1 MKIQYFIK
9 VTSFLIVPFLLL
21 SCEDFVEVE
30 APDNKLVQDVVF
42 SSDDTAKSAMTGIYN
57 QLFQSEFSGGHF
69 SSVTLL
75 SGLSGNNIKNL
86 STYFL
91 EWMEFEQHELQ
102 PGNPNVLYLWSSAY
116 NTIYMC
122 NAMLEGLYNSDS
134 ISPALKQQLEG
145 EARFIRA
152 FSYFYLINLYGDV
165 PLILSTNYRE
175 NHLAP
180 RDPVGEVYLQIVE
193 DLEVASE
200 LLSSEY
206 RNGERTEVNSYAAT
220 ALLSRVHLYLE
231 NWEQAEILSTRII
244 GENSKYELLY
254 DLNEV
259 FLANS
264 KEAIWQIS
272 PIGGGGFMTQT
283 NEGSLFV
290 IDPVYYYS
298 AFFQLDE
305 KFPEVLEEADKRLMN
320 WIGYNPERDAFFPYK
335 YQIQYSN
342 SFPIT
347 EYSMVLRLA
356 EQYLIRAEARAR
368 TGNLAG
374 SIEDLDILRDRAG
387 LPLLAETDPGINQEA
402 LLDLIFEER
411 RKELFAEWGHR
422 WFDLKRSGRA
432 DETLGASN
440 PHWQT
445 TDLLYP
451 IPEEERKKNP
461 NLSQNPGY

>member
-1 MKIQYFIK
+1 MKTKYFIK
-9 VTSFLIVPFLLL
+9 VTSFLIVSFLLL

-30 APDNKLVQDVVF
+30 APDNKLVQGAVF
-42 SSDDTAKSAMTGIYN
+42 SSDDTAKGAMTGIYN

-86 STYFL
+86 STYFP

-102 PGNPNVLYLWSSAY
+102 PGNSNVLYLWSSAY
-116 NTIYMC
+116 NIIYMC
-122 NAMLEGLYNSDS
+122 NAMLEGLYDSNS

-145 EARFIRA
+145 EVRFIRA

-165 PLILSTNYRE
+165 PLILSTNYQE
-175 NHLAP
+175 NYLAP
-180 RDPVGEVYLQIVE
+180 RDPVAEVYLQIVE
-193 DLEVASE
+193 DLKVASE

-231 NWEQAEILSTRII
+231 NWEQAEILSTRVIE
-244 GENSKYELLY
+244 ENSKYQLPY
-254 DLNEV
+254 DLNDV

-298 AFFQLDE
+298 AFFQLDD
-305 KFPEVLEEADKRLMN
+305 KFPEVLEETDKRMMN
-320 WIGYNPERDAFFPYK
+320 WIGYNPERDAFFPFK
-335 YQIQYSN
+335 YQIQYSS

-368 TGNLAG
+368 TGNLTG

-387 LPLLAETDPGINQEA
+387 LPLVAETDPSINQEG

-422 WFDLKRSGRA
+422 WFDLKRSARA
-432 DETLGASN
+432 GEVLGANN
-440 PHWQT
+440 PLWQS